1 MWVTRLTRPDVAFEA
16 AASAQKYEDCMELL
30 QDYNEYH
37 LADPFI
43 KETYDDQIFVTQE
56 ETLETADMSHMPG
69 FEETSVEQSEL
80 KVNKINLNKKK
91 RTVIPETHLKVKNI
105 NYLNKAIRKTHARK
119 GVKILFTD
127 ITNNDPQRGPVGIN
141 DVRINVHCD
150 ASLMNAESM
159 RSQIGVVAMFM

>member
-1 MWVTRLTRPDVAFEA
+1 MINNRFWTKTFDENDTSYLGMHITKRKDGSIVVDSKEYEEQIKEVKISPQRTKEVNSTLTEDEEASFRASLGKLMWVTRLTRPDVAFEA

-80 KVNKINLNKKK
+80 KVNKINLNK
-91 RTVIPETHLKVKNI
+91 
-105 NYLNKAIRKTHARK
+105 
-119 GVKILFTD
+119 
-127 ITNNDPQRGPVGIN
+127 
-141 DVRINVHCD
+141 NV
-150 ASLMNAESM
+150 
-159 RSQIGVVAMFM
+159 Q